1 MKINF
6 NFEKYTLI
14 SLVVTIL
21 SGTNLYFNRT
31 LICGYY
37 VKADLLR
44 LGFTPILQL
53 LYTLWL
59 EITKRSKTGVNGS
72 FRHM

>member
-1 MKINF
+1 MEIYF
-6 NFEKYTLI
+6 NFEKYTLK
-14 SLVVTIL
+14 LVITIL

-44 LGFTPILQL
+44 FNSNFAIS
-53 LYTLWL
+53 LYVIVGNYETLRN
-59 EITKRSKTGVNGS
+59 RS
-72 FRHM
+72 

>member
-1 MKINF
+1 MEIYF
-6 NFEKYTLI
+6 NFENIPL
-14 SLVVTIL
+14 LVITIL
-21 SGTNLYFNRT
+21 SSTNLYFIRT

-44 LGFTPILQL
+44 LGLTPILQF
-53 LYTLWL
+53 LYTFSL
-59 EITKRSKTGVNGS
+59 EITKRSETGVNGS